1 MAHRSC
7 LCVSVYTFIYVIIHM
22 YALGTHTYT
31 CINGEVMNEGGLE
44 TESLDLSYFLL
55 PIFYISLTSLG
66 TSDFPKF
73 QLRY

>member
-1 MAHRSC
+1 
-7 LCVSVYTFIYVIIHM
+7 M